1 MLGDG
6 VVIQQ
11 VLLAAMDTT
20 CLHLLK
26 LPRPFLMVQ
35 LTPPALREGLPAGR
49 PAPCNYATIVVSKSG
64 RRVLVSEHI
73 SRKERKH
80 DRVRESIE
88 HGAEAVLSHT
98 RIASIVLLA
107 AIVLLSGYYGWK
119 IYGDRQTAQ
128 AQAAFDEAMTI
139 FNAQILLSGQPGS
152 TAEVSYTD

>member
-26 LPRPFLMVQ
+26 LPRPFRMVQ

-49 PAPCNYATIVVSKSG
+49 PALCNYATIEVSKSG

-73 SRKERKH
+73 SRKELKH

-98 RIASIVLLA
+98 RIARA
-107 AIVLLSGYYGWK
+107 A
-119 IYGDRQTAQ
+119 RRNR
-128 AQAAFDEAMTI
+128 AFVR
-139 FNAQILLSGQPGS
+139 ILRLEDLRRSPDGASPGGFR
-152 TAEVSYTD
+152 